1 MNSICTLLGRYINDS
16 SHSESDYIL
25 DCPLLFN
32 ETSSS
37 ASSETLPVTSDAGAL
52 LCSVFSEQIA
62 QTTCLVRFKNLLSS
76 LKHTP
81 EKQRNKKEVESNPQ
95 KYRNGKEKSLP
106 DQFRSVEMSH
116 IAKPH
121 RPLQTVMCS
130 GNTQTEFC

>member
-37 ASSETLPVTSDAGAL
+37 VSSKTLSVTSAAGAL
-52 LCSVFSEQIA
+52 LCSAFSEQIA
-62 QTTCLVRFKNLLSS
+62 QTKCLVMFKNLLFSR
-76 LKHTP
+76 KHTP
-81 EKQRNKKEVESNPQ
+81 EKQRNKKEVESNPP
-95 KYRNGKEKSLP
+95 KNRNREEKSLP
-106 DQFRSVEMSH
+106 DQFWLVEMPH

-121 RPLQTVMCS
+121 RLLQSVMCS
-130 GNTQTEFC
+130 GNKQTEFC